1 MTTNASILII
11 VVAGAA
17 LLMGIALAVIVYKT
31 RAEKRGSGL
40 GDLSLVDAA
49 DLGQPSKRE

>member
-1 MTTNASILII
+1 MTTNASILIL
-11 VVAGAA
+11 VVAVAA
-17 LLMGIALAVIVYKT
+17 LLMGVALALIVYKT

-49 DLGQPSKRE
+49 DLGEQSKKE